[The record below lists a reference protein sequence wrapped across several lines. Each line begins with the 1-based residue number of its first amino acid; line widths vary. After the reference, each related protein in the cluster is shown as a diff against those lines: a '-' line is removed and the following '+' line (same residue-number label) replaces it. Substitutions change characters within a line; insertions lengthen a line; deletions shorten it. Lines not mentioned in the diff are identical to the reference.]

1 VKIEV
6 RHSTTQDIKA
16 IADIYAQPSCF
27 AGTLQLPSP
36 SLDKWQKFLG
46 EPQDNFY
53 SLVAE
58 VDGELCGQ
66 LGMEVF
72 SNPRRK
78 HVANIG
84 MAVSESWQGKGVGGQ
99 LLEHALNLA
108 ERWLAVRR
116 IELEVYTDNEAA
128 ITLYQKHGF
137 IIEGTAKSYAF
148 RDGQYVDVHL
158 MAKVSA

>member
-1 VKIEV
+1 
-6 RHSTTQDIKA
+6 
-16 IADIYAQPSCF
+16 
-27 AGTLQLPSP
+27 
-36 SLDKWQKFLG
+36 
-46 EPQDNFY
+46 
-53 SLVAE
+53 
-58 VDGELCGQ
+58 
-66 LGMEVF
+66 MEVF

-84 MAVSESWQGKGVGGQ
+84 MAVSESWQGKGVGSQ

-108 ERWLAVRR
+108 EKWLVVRR

-128 ITLYQKHGF
+128 ITLYRKHGF

-158 MAKVSA
+158 MAKVSV